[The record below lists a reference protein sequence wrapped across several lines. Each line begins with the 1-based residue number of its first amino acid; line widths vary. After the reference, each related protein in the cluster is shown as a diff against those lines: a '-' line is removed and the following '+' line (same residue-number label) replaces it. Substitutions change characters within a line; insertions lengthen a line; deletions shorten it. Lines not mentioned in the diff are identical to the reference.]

1 VFGVIKRMLRLGG
14 IFTLFFLF
22 PSYLAADLGSQNYEM
37 IRTAFIN
44 GYVRALRLDI
54 ETIESLKTNTDD
66 MKKFVLSEAE
76 KYMEEVSQLNR

>member
-1 VFGVIKRMLRLGG
+1 VIQRMLRLGG

-76 KYMEEVSQLNR
+76 KYMEEVSQLSR